1 MSDYIIPFL
10 FPDANENPDIIIGK
24 NSYGTLQNLPI
35 PIPPELLDEFSG
47 LDTFQVRNVEF
58 WKTNTLTVYDY
69 SSNVLCQLDATGN
82 LQIKS
87 DLTVNGNDI
96 KSSTNATAIT
106 LSNADV
112 AVQGDLTVNGND
124 IKSSTG
130 ATAITLTGSNVGI
143 PAGNLSVSGTIS
155 AGSFSSSAMSFSGTD
170 ASIVGNLGVGGTVT
184 AGSFSANSKLFDI
197 QHPTKEGK
205 RLRHGSL
212 EGPELGVYVRGKTIN
227 NVITLPDYWYG
238 LVDFDSITAH
248 LTATDVQQTLCVNN
262 ITKTEN
268 NEIQV
273 HVSGNNDKLFYY
285 YILAERKDIPQLEV
299 ETNA

>member
-47 LDTFQVRNVEF
+47 FDTFQVRNVEF
-58 WKTNTLTVYDY
+58 WKTNNLTVYDY

-87 DLTVNGNDI
+87 DLRVNGNDI
-96 KSSTNATAIT
+96 KSSTGATAIT
-106 LSNADV
+106 LSNA
-112 AVQGDLTVNGND
+112 AVVIQGDLTVNGND

-130 ATAITLTGSNVGI
+130 ATAITLTGTNVGV
-143 PAGNLSVSGTIS
+143 PAGNLTVSGAIS
-155 AGSFSSSAMSFSGTD
+155 AGSFS
-170 ASIVGNLGVGGTVT
+170 GN
-184 AGSFSANSKLFDI
+184 AKLFDI
-197 QHPTKEGK
+197 HHPTKEGK

-212 EGPELGVYVRGKTIN
+212 EGPEFGVYFRGKTTDSI
-227 NVITLPDYWYG
+227 ITLPDYWEG

-248 LTATDVQQTLCVNN
+248 LTPTDGQQKLCVNN

-273 HVSGNNDKLFYY
+273 HVSGNDDKLFYY

-299 ETNA
+299 ETHA